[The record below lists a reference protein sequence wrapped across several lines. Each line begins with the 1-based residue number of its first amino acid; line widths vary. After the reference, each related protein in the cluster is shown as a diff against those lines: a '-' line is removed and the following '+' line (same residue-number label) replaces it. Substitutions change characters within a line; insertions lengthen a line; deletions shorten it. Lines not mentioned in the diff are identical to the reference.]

1 MYEPATDVVSTVYEA
16 HVAELQRFATAKVRD
31 PAAAEDI
38 VHDAF
43 LRLAIESRAGRF
55 PENPRAW
62 LYRVA
67 FNLIV
72 SQSRRAATAARHGA
86 QELDRMVDES
96 PESTYLTLES
106 AIHLHAAM
114 ATVSQPG
121 RRGLM
126 MAAVGYS
133 GREIATALGRNE
145 PAARALLHRARKVI
159 RHHLISADPL
169 AVDGQPG
176 DGLHVQAA

>member
-1 MYEPATDVVSTVYEA
+1 MYEPATDLVSTVYEA
-16 HVAELQRFATAKVRD
+16 HAAELQRFAMAKVRE

-72 SQSRRAATAARHGA
+72 SQSRRAATAARHGT
-86 QELDRMVDES
+86 QDLDTAVSES
-96 PESTYLTLES
+96 PESTYLTLE
-106 AIHLHAAM
+106 AAM
-114 ATVSQPG
+114 HLQAALATVSQRG

-159 RHHLISADPL
+159 RDHIISTDPL
-169 AVDGQPG
+169 AADGQSG
-176 DGLHVQAA
+176 DGVHLRAA